1 MENFFSIF
9 SSVSQNYLVFIL
21 SRLIDSSI
29 DNKSNNKM
37 IDNKNVSI
45 KEKKKKI
52 IISAGMVF
60 VIVYLRDC

>member
-1 MENFFSIF
+1 
-9 SSVSQNYLVFIL
+9 
-21 SRLIDSSI
+21 
-29 DNKSNNKM
+29 M

>member
-1 MENFFSIF
+1 
-9 SSVSQNYLVFIL
+9 
-21 SRLIDSSI
+21 
-29 DNKSNNKM
+29 M
-37 IDNKNVSI
+37 IDKYKNVFI

>member
-1 MENFFSIF
+1 
-9 SSVSQNYLVFIL
+9 
-21 SRLIDSSI
+21 
-29 DNKSNNKM
+29 M

-60 VIVYLRDC
+60 VSWNFQLNCHAYQGMRNERKKLIE